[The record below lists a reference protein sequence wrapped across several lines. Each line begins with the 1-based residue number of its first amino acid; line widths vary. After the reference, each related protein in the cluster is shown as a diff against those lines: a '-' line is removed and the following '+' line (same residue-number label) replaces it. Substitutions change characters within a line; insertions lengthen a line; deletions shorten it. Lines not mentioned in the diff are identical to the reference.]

1 MSISELIAQPFILK
15 ILLRALT
22 VGLLVSVCAALLGVS
37 LVLKR
42 YSMIG
47 DGLSHV
53 GFGALAVATALDLSG
68 EKAIEISIPI
78 VVAAAFMLLK
88 LSQSSRIKGDAAI
101 ALISTASMAVGVIIY
116 DRTTG
121 MSSDVCSSLF
131 GQSSAMTI
139 TDKDLILSVC
149 LTVAV
154 AVLFLLFYNRIF
166 CVTFDEAFAKA
177 SGLRSGRYNI
187 ILALLTAVTVVIG
200 MRMLGALMISAL
212 VVFPP
217 LTAMRLFKSFKSVV
231 AASAA
236 VSASCFIIGFIIAS
250 FFGLQTGP
258 AVILVNLAA
267 MVFKE
272 YISAF
277 VADKTLD
284 ALMATTSYV
293 DDEKPLWVSA
303 DDEETTKEYQ
313 KYTTYQGE

>member
-1 MSISELIAQPFILK
+1 MNELINMFSYHFMQ
-15 ILLRALT
+15 RALV
-22 VGLLVSVCAALLGVS
+22 VGVLVSLCAALLGVS

-267 MVFKE
+267 MG
-272 YISAF
+272 AF
-277 VADKTLD
+277 
-284 ALMATTSYV
+284 ALIGRLKRTA
-293 DDEKPLWVSA
+293 A
-303 DDEETTKEYQ
+303 
-313 KYTTYQGE
+313 

>member
-116 DRTTG
+116 DRTAG

-267 MVFKE
+267 MG
-272 YISAF
+272 AF
-277 VADKTLD
+277 
-284 ALMATTSYV
+284 ALIGRLKRTA
-293 DDEKPLWVSA
+293 A
-303 DDEETTKEYQ
+303 
-313 KYTTYQGE
+313 

>member
-78 VVAAAFMLLK
+78 VVAAAFMLLN

-267 MVFKE
+267 MG
-272 YISAF
+272 AF
-277 VADKTLD
+277 
-284 ALMATTSYV
+284 ALIGRLKRTA
-293 DDEKPLWVSA
+293 A
-303 DDEETTKEYQ
+303 
-313 KYTTYQGE
+313 

>member
-1 MSISELIAQPFILK
+1 M
-15 ILLRALT
+15 T

-267 MVFKE
+267 MG
-272 YISAF
+272 AF
-277 VADKTLD
+277 
-284 ALMATTSYV
+284 ALIGRLKRTA
-293 DDEKPLWVSA
+293 A
-303 DDEETTKEYQ
+303 
-313 KYTTYQGE
+313 

>member
-139 TDKDLILSVC
+139 TDNALILSVC

-267 MVFKE
+267 MG
-272 YISAF
+272 AF
-277 VADKTLD
+277 VLIGRLKRTA
-284 ALMATTSYV
+284 A
-293 DDEKPLWVSA
+293 
-303 DDEETTKEYQ
+303 
-313 KYTTYQGE
+313 

>member
-177 SGLRSGRYNI
+177 SGLRSVRYNI

-267 MVFKE
+267 MG
-272 YISAF
+272 AF
-277 VADKTLD
+277 
-284 ALMATTSYV
+284 ALIGRLKRTA
-293 DDEKPLWVSA
+293 A
-303 DDEETTKEYQ
+303 
-313 KYTTYQGE
+313 

>member
-1 MSISELIAQPFILK
+1 
-15 ILLRALT
+15 
-22 VGLLVSVCAALLGVS
+22 
-37 LVLKR
+37 
-42 YSMIG
+42 
-47 DGLSHV
+47 
-53 GFGALAVATALDLSG
+53 
-68 EKAIEISIPI
+68 
-78 VVAAAFMLLK
+78 MLLK

-267 MVFKE
+267 MG
-272 YISAF
+272 AF
-277 VADKTLD
+277 
-284 ALMATTSYV
+284 ALIGRLKRTA
-293 DDEKPLWVSA
+293 A
-303 DDEETTKEYQ
+303 
-313 KYTTYQGE
+313 